1 VSGQAVF
8 YKAAT
13 ICLISSRA
21 VPFSPGAYSAF
32 YMQCLL
38 CLRSNP
44 EYKFVFCEVHLKAKL
59 KNQEERCRSAA
70 MLLDYFGENFQDL
83 PVIVAGDFNEDPYNE
98 PI

>member
-1 VSGQAVF
+1 MSGQAVF
-8 YKAAT
+8 YKAET
-13 ICLISSRA
+13 LSLVESRA

-44 EYKFVFCEVHLKAKL
+44 ECKFVFCEAHLKAKP
-59 KNQEERCRSAA
+59 KNMEERSKSTAV
-70 MLLDYFGENFQDL
+70 LLDYFGKNYQDI